1 MWVDIPGYRWPYRI
15 NDEGTVEKQLPN
27 GTWVKLNPYLAG
39 RSRVC
44 VKMRTAENKQVDM
57 PVVWLMADAFMKGRI
72 PGMCIVHKNGSKFD
86 CSLRN
91 LQYMTYV
98 QCGKLSGSNR
108 RRPVLKL
115 DKSGEVVAIYKSV
128 TEAANKNYLSRTA
141 VWHRCAGKVKNPYD
155 LDGYDY
161 KYER

>member
-15 NDEGTVEKQLPN
+15 DDEGTVEKQLPN
-27 GTWVKLNPYLAG
+27 ATWVKLNPYLTG
-39 RSRVC
+39 RDRVC
-44 VKMRTAENKQVDM
+44 VKMRTAENKKVDV
-57 PVVWLMADAFMKGRI
+57 PVVWLMADAFMQGRI

-91 LQYMTYV
+91 LRYMTHA

-108 RRPVLKL
+108 RKPVLKL

-128 TEAANKNYLSRTA
+128 TEAANKNYLSKTA
-141 VWHRCAGKVKNPYD
+141 VWHRCTGKVKNPYD
-155 LDGYDY
+155 LDGYNY